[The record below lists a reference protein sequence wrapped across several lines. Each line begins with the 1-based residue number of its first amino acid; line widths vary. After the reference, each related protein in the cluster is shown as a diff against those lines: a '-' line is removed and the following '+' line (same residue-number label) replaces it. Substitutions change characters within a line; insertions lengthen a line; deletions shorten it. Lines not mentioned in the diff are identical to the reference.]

1 VDLGNLVHERSF
13 PTMDLWRMG
22 ICTIRYDING
32 VDCYCFG
39 ERGGMWHFAFS
50 VALGGFW
57 LARGFV
63 LYDCACTFRGTDPRS

>member
-1 VDLGNLVHERSF
+1 MSEVFRH
-13 PTMDLWRMG
+13 W
-22 ICTIRYDING
+22 ICGGWEFVPLDTISMELTAIG
-32 VDCYCFG
+32 FG
-39 ERGGMWHFAFS
+39 ERGGEEWHFASS